1 MPDPTEPTRVET
13 IARLNDRCRLGRDP
27 TARLLITR
35 SCLAE
40 FAGGST
46 ADGLV
51 AQVELMQAVGTH
63 DFAGGDVALR
73 ESGEFVFRG
82 TTVYFKIDAYDLA
95 LEYGSEDPANARVT
109 TRVLTIMLAPDL

>member
-1 MPDPTEPTRVET
+1 MVDPTSDA
-13 IARLNDRCRLGRDP
+13 IARLNDRCRMGLDP

-40 FAGGST
+40 FAAGST

-51 AQVELMQAVGTH
+51 AQVQLMRAVGAH
-63 DFAGGDVALR
+63 DFADGDAGLR
-73 ESGEFVFRG
+73 ESGEFMFRG

-95 LEYGSEDPANARVT
+95 LEYGSEDPADVTVT
-109 TRVLTIMLAPDL
+109 TRVLTIMLAQDL